1 LFDNQEYRWHQIYEG
16 TWVGID
22 PSEWDDN
29 VHTSNDELAPWKS
42 AEELTIK
49 NSTLQERD
57 LVAGICR
64 AGNVCLSAGSSIYNV
79 GTAGV
84 KFFTDLAQ
92 SQQAQAVVE
101 FFSNPIIQRVTISLS
116 LNISP
121 SQPPN

>member
-1 LFDNQEYRWHQIYEG
+1 MKS

-42 AEELTIK
+42 ATELTVK

-57 LVAGICR
+57 LMAGICK
-64 AGNVCLSAGSSIYNV
+64 AGNAYLAAGSSIYNV

-92 SQQAQAVVE
+92 TQQAQ
-101 FFSNPIIQRVTISLS
+101 QSLS
-116 LNISP
+116 SSANLLFRGSP
-121 SQPPN
+121 